1 MTEPG
6 IACRVCGA
14 DASYFATARV
24 LRRYDVRYYRCVV
37 CRAVQTEQPYWLD
50 EAYTTALTA
59 ADVGAVQRKIQLA
72 EQAAAIIETH
82 ADPAGAF
89 LDYGGGHGLFVRLMR
104 DKGFNFRWTDHYAAN
119 NYAIGFDAP
128 EGQGGF
134 SLITAFEVAEHLVTP
149 RDTIRA
155 LMGRGDALL
164 FSTELLPEPVPKP
177 DEWWYYVLAGGQH
190 ITLYAKSTLAVI
202 AAQLGL
208 RWTTNGRNL
217 HLLTRGPVRPKVFR
231 LLSKYRVARLFNV
244 VRRRRSL
251 QPTDF
256 EGFTRA

>member
-1 MTEPG
+1 M
-6 IACRVCGA
+6 
-14 DASYFATARV
+14 ARV
-24 LRRYDVRYYRCVV
+24 LRRHDVRYYRCVV
-37 CRAVQTEQPYWLD
+37 CHAVQTEQPYWLD

-59 ADVGAVQRKIQLA
+59 ADVGAVQRNIQLA

-82 ADPAGAF
+82 ADPRGTF

-104 DKGFNFRWTDHYAAN
+104 DKGFDFRWTDHYASN
-119 NYAIGFDAP
+119 NYAIGFDAA

-149 RDTIRA
+149 RETFRA
-155 LMGRGDALL
+155 LMARGDALL
-164 FSTELLPEPVPKP
+164 FSTELLPEPPPKP
-177 DEWWYYVLAGGQH
+177 GEWWYYVLGGGQH
-190 ITLYAKSTLAVI
+190 VTLYGRSTLAVI

-217 HLLTRGPVRPKVFR
+217 HLLTRGPVYPNALR
-231 LLSKYRVARLFNV
+231 LLSKVRVARIFNA

-251 QPTDF
+251 QLSDF
-256 EGFTRA
+256 ERFTRA